1 MAQYSLNTSMIQR
14 SAGSSAVA
22 HVAYITA
29 AKIVDLRTGQE
40 ADYTRREG
48 VLYLAPE
55 IVLPAGERETQS
67 AKIGRGQLW
76 NMAEAAE
83 KRKDGNP
90 ARKVLVALPHELE
103 PEQRLAMTQRYA
115 QWMAD
120 RYGVAVDFAIHKPD
134 RQGDQR
140 NFHAHIV
147 LTTRQIRDGQLAEKS
162 QLEWKGAKLKEA
174 GLPSGI
180 AMVHELRESWES
192 IQNEHLSRHAPEVE
206 PVSCQRLKVQRE
218 VQIQRA
224 IGLEQLGKEPEA
236 REAQLNAIELDR
248 TPQQHVG
255 WAATA
260 MERRPEPIPTERGDQ
275 RRQAQRE
282 HQELRDL
289 VAAIR
294 KRIARSLAW
303 VESLAK
309 KSRKKQPEQQPVL
322 FAPVELV
329 SVEPV
334 SAPKIGTVQEA
345 IDWLD
350 QHDYKYL
357 LQEPLAMVQRI
368 CTHETNYAPTDAE
381 RAGWKQTSEV
391 IVPYL
396 RAQQVERLKDP
407 VQQEAQAIL
416 VELKPDPVQEA
427 QKTPMPVVETPS
439 PVQATPAE
447 PSTTAVDLAEPT
459 HEEKA
464 QADAAMEDQLQAAIT
479 WLREHHSE
487 AVLQYPL
494 NGAHHFIKESIEMS
508 RDDAEKAGWERT
520 RDVIVPHLLRKQA
533 ARKAALEKD
542 RELHPEKYLQR
553 GRGGPER

>member
-22 HVAYITA
+22 HVAYISA

-48 VLYLAPE
+48 VLCPAPE

-103 PEQRLAMTQRYA
+103 PGQRLAMTQRYA

-134 RQGDQR
+134 REGDQR
-140 NFHAHIV
+140 NYHAHIV
-147 LTTRQIRDGQLAEKS
+147 L
-162 QLEWKGAKLKEA
+162 
-174 GLPSGI
+174 
-180 AMVHELRESWES
+180 
-192 IQNEHLSRHAPEVE
+192 NEHLRRHAPEVE

-218 VQIQRA
+218 VQLQRA
-224 IGLEQLGKEPEA
+224 IGLEQQGKETAA

-260 MERRPEPIPTERGDQ
+260 MERRQEPVPTERGEQ

-282 HQELRDL
+282 HNELRDL

-294 KRIARSLAW
+294 RRIARALAW
-303 VESLAK
+303 VEHLTQKPK
-309 KSRKKQPEQQPVL
+309 KTKQPEQSEL
-322 FAPVELV
+322 LELVELAT
-329 SVEPV
+329 VEPV
-334 SAPKIGTVQEA
+334 AA
-345 IDWLD
+345 
-350 QHDYKYL
+350 
-357 LQEPLAMVQRI
+357 
-368 CTHETNYAPTDAE
+368 
-381 RAGWKQTSEV
+381 
-391 IVPYL
+391 VP
-396 RAQQVERLKDP
+396 
-407 VQQEAQAIL
+407 
-416 VELKPDPVQEA
+416 KPDPVQDA
-427 QKTPMPVVETPS
+427 QKLPTPVVETP
-439 PVQATPAE
+439 VHAQAAPAE
-447 PSTTAVDLAEPT
+447 PPTTAVDRADPVQEQ
-459 HEEKA
+459 KA
-464 QADAAMEDQLQAAIT
+464 QADAAKEDQLQAAIA
-479 WLREHHSE
+479 WLREHNCE
-487 AVLQYPL
+487 AVLQYPP
-494 NGAHHFIKESIEMS
+494 NGAHHFFKTSIEMCG
-508 RDDAEKAGWERT
+508 DDAEKAGLERT
-520 RDVIVPHLLRKQA
+520 RDVIVPHLLAKQA
-533 ARKAALEKD
+533 SRKAALAKD

-553 GRGGPER
+553 GRGGLER

>member
-48 VLYLAPE
+48 VLCQAPE

-134 RQGDQR
+134 REGNQR
-140 NFHAHIV
+140 NYHAHMV

-218 VQIQRA
+218 VQLQKA
-224 IGLEQLGKEPEA
+224 IGLQQQGKESEA

-260 MERRPEPIPTERGDQ
+260 MERRREPVPTERGEQ

-282 HQELRDL
+282 HHELREL
-289 VAAIR
+289 VAQIR
-294 KRIARSLAW
+294 RRIARALAW
-303 VESLAK
+303 VEHFTQKPK
-309 KSRKKQPEQQPVL
+309 KTKQPEQGEL
-322 FAPVELV
+322 LELVELAT
-329 SVEPV
+329 VEPV
-334 SAPKIGTVQEA
+334 AAV
-345 IDWLD
+345 
-350 QHDYKYL
+350 
-357 LQEPLAMVQRI
+357 
-368 CTHETNYAPTDAE
+368 
-381 RAGWKQTSEV
+381 
-391 IVPYL
+391 
-396 RAQQVERLKDP
+396 
-407 VQQEAQAIL
+407 
-416 VELKPDPVQEA
+416 LKPDPVQEA
-427 QKTPMPVVETPS
+427 QKSPMPLDETPA
-439 PVQATPAE
+439 PVQPTPAE
-447 PSTTAVDLAEPT
+447 PPTTAVYRADPVEQQ
-459 HEEKA
+459 KA
-464 QADAAMEDQLQAAIT
+464 QADAAKEDQLQATLT

-487 AVLQYPL
+487 AVLQYPP
-494 NGAHHFIKESIEMS
+494 NGAHHFFKVGIEMCRS
-508 RDDAEKAGWERT
+508 DAEKAGWERA
-520 RDVIVPHLLRKQA
+520 RDVIVPHLLAKQA

-542 RELHPEKYLQR
+542 RELHPEKYSRQR
-553 GRGGPER
+553 RQGGPER